1 VAKKMHNINMLG
13 NDRTLAD
20 MERLVAGWVDSQYG
34 RRQLTA
40 IERAARAAAD
50 GVIDDARVD
59 PAQLRQP
66 VTL

>member
-1 VAKKMHNINMLG
+1 MAKKMHNINMLG
-13 NDRTLAD
+13 NDMTLAD
-20 MERLVAGWVDSQYG
+20 MERLVAGWVASPSG
-34 RRQLTA
+34 KRELAA

-59 PAQLRQP
+59 PEQLRQP